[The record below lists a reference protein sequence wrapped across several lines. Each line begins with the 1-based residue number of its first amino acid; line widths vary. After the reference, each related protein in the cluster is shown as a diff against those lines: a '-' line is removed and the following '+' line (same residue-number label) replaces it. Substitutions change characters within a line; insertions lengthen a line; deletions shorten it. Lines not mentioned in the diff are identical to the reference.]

1 MMALWHTVPCFFFE
15 EAELRKGKEAKY
27 PIIFFLHIP
36 KSDVFQKT
44 DYFLGFLLRA
54 GDELY

>member
-27 PIIFFLHIP
+27 PIIFFFTHS
-36 KSDVFQKT
+36 KVRCVSKT